1 MNFVGLAKAFLPKD
15 SPWFQRIEQ
24 AQQIAAQFPST
35 KGGLTDLMRQ
45 YNINQEKFQ
54 QALGALNN
62 PMISGML
69 NRFQPGLTDKLRGAA
84 QEVSTTETAPSS
96 GALSSGENAVS
107 SLRERLNKFK

>member
-69 NRFQPGLTDKLRGAA
+69 NRFQPGLTAKLRFPLRKHRHPGHFPVEKMQCPAC
-84 QEVSTTETAPSS
+84 V
-96 GALSSGENAVS
+96 NA
-107 SLRERLNKFK
+107 

>member
-24 AQQIAAQFPST
+24 AQQIAAQF
-35 KGGLTDLMRQ
+35 LTDLMRQ

-62 PMISGML
+62 SMISGML
-69 NRFQPGLTDKLRGAA
+69 NRFQPGVTDKLRDIA
-84 QEVSTTETAPSS
+84 QEVSPVETQEASS
-96 GALSSGENAVS
+96 TLSGGDSTVS
-107 SLRERLNKFK
+107 SLRERLNRFK

>member
-45 YNINQEKFQ
+45 YNINQESSSR
-54 QALGALNN
+54 LWG
-62 PMISGML
+62 
-69 NRFQPGLTDKLRGAA
+69 RLTI
-84 QEVSTTETAPSS
+84 P
-96 GALSSGENAVS
+96 
-107 SLRERLNKFK
+107 

>member
-69 NRFQPGLTDKLRGAA
+69 NRFQPGLTEKLRGAA
-84 QEVSTTETAPSS
+84 QEVSTTETPHLS
-96 GALSSGENAVS
+96 GALPSGENAVS

>member
-1 MNFVGLAKAFLPKD
+1 MWASPKR
-15 SPWFQRIEQ
+15 FQRIEQ

-69 NRFQPGLTDKLRGAA
+69 NRFQPGVTDKLRDIA
-84 QEVSTTETAPSS
+84 QEVSPVETQEASS
-96 GALSSGENAVS
+96 ALPGGGSTVS